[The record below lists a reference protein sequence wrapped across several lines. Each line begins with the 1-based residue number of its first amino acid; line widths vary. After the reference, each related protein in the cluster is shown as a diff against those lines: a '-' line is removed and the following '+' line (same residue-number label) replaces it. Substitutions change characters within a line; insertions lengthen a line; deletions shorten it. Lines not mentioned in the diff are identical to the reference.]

1 MMKKCAYICVLLL
14 LVSCGNSI
22 SVLQNSSAPND
33 LVIWAHSDIQPRNA
47 TQKVQYERAFSDIR
61 KNVPSVTDAIVAGD
75 LVWRDNLPEDYY
87 GWMRKLREDSGIPR
101 WYEIAGNHDL
111 NDRDAYIQFTSWP
124 MHYAVTYGN
133 TVFIFMSDEIRS
145 AVTDISHEAY
155 TWWRDLVTRMQDHN
169 IIVVTHA
176 ALKQSKLAGTINSTM
191 TIEGSDRFYQ
201 VLQNQH
207 VDIWLSAHTHLPNI
221 LRGKWHRGH
230 DVPTLFVDISGIEET
245 SFSPI
250 ESWIIQFQ
258 NGKKSVVLY
267 PRNHRRQINYRTQI
281 LIHQLHYPFQWDG
294 KSPEMISSI
303 DWESS
308 TH

>member
-1 MMKKCAYICVLLL
+1 MKKVLPIILAAGVVL
-14 LVSCGNSI
+14 SCSHNLHT
-22 SVLQNSSAPND
+22 LQSSSDTDD
-33 LVIWAHSDIQPRNA
+33 LIIWAHSDIQSRNNS
-47 TQKVQYERAFSDIR
+47 QKQHYEIAFNDIQE
-61 KNVPSVTDAIVAGD
+61 NFPAVNMAIAAGD

-87 GWMRKLREDSGIPR
+87 SWMRALRKTSGIPN

-111 NDRDAYIQFTSWP
+111 NDREAYIEFSANP
-124 MHYAVTYGN
+124 MHYAVKFGN
-133 TVFIFMSDEIRS
+133 TVFIFLSDEIRS
-145 AVTDISHEAY
+145 AVTEISQPAY
-155 TWWRDLVTRMQDHN
+155 NWWRNLVVRFQDHN

-191 TIEGSDRFYQ
+191 TIEGSDRFYR
-201 VLQNQH
+201 VLQKQH

-245 SFSPI
+245 TFSPI
-250 ESWIIQFQ
+250 ESWILHFR
-258 NGKKSVVLY
+258 NGERSVVLF

-281 LIHQLHYPFQWDG
+281 LIHQLRYPFQWDG

-303 DWESS
+303 EWKS
-308 TH
+308 TTR